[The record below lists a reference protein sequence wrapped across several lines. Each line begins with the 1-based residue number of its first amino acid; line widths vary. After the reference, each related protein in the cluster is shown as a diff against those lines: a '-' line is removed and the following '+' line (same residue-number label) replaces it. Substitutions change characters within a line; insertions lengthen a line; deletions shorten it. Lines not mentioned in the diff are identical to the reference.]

1 MRKCSIVFSVLAL
14 LLLLSLTTIGA
25 NSQTTGSADPAAE
38 AKTPDPVKETGN
50 ATTAPTELQ
59 PEASALDF
67 KLSPDGT
74 VATILFDRESVEA
87 MRGLITQLQQNGS
100 LGKVKGI
107 VYSAA
112 GFTPMLILMGEK
124 EEILQKV
131 NLLKRFLPDQNQ
143 AHMVVIAA
151 SLRELSDDD
160 AMNIGLTL
168 SPDIMGATITSSAS
182 MIKNSSRIADYSFT
196 GSADLSAVP
205 ISNILQ
211 LNEALN
217 RSKVLVSSEVYT
229 RNGTK
234 ALLTNVQ
241 QVPIFSTDYNNNV
254 MTSYQQLETSVDVIP
269 TTIDYRRNAP
279 EESQVR
285 VDVLVKIS
293 VVTGEHS
300 FGTAT
305 APEYTTKTFATTRVL
320 KANSERYVVGTFVN
334 DGQYKTQYGV
344 PLLSK
349 IPILKYLFSRDGTRS
364 QRNVA
369 ILTLAV
375 KLIPMQVKDL
385 TIDVKHHNPL
395 EMLYDRKGS
404 QKDSR

>member
-1 MRKCSIVFSVLAL
+1 MVFL
-14 LLLLSLTTIGA
+14 LLPPTVIGSDTI
-25 NSQTTGSADPAAE
+25 SAVPPQQSGVGPSPFLE
-38 AKTPDPVKETGN
+38 
-50 ATTAPTELQ
+50 
-59 PEASALDF
+59 PEANPLNF
-67 KLSPDGT
+67 KVSPDGT
-74 VATILFDRESVEA
+74 IATMLFDRESAEA
-87 MRGLITQLQQNGS
+87 MRGLISQLEQNGN

-107 VYSAA
+107 VYSSA
-112 GFTPMLILMGEK
+112 GFTPMLILLGQK
-124 EEILQKV
+124 EEVLQKV
-131 NLLKRFLPDQNQ
+131 DLLKQFLPDQNQ

-151 SLRELSDDD
+151 SLRELSEDD

-168 SPDIMGATITSSAS
+168 SPDIIGATLSSSAQ
-182 MIKNSSRIADYSFT
+182 MVKNASQSADYSFA
-196 GSADLSAVP
+196 GSADLSSIP
-205 ISNILQ
+205 ISNIIQ

-234 ALLTNVQ
+234 ALLTNAQ
-241 QVPIFSTDYNNNV
+241 QVPIFSTDSNKNV

-269 TTIDYRRNAP
+269 TTIDYRKEAP
-279 EESQVR
+279 QESQVR

-293 VVTGEHS
+293 VVTGQHS
-300 FGTAT
+300 FGAAT

-320 KANSERYVVGTFVN
+320 KANNERYVVGTFVN
-334 DGQYKTQYGV
+334 DGQYKTQFGI

-385 TIDVKHHNPL
+385 TIDVQHQNPL
-395 EMLYDRKGS
+395 EMLYERKGS
-404 QKDSR
+404 KKDAN

>member
-1 MRKCSIVFSVLAL
+1 MVFLFLPPTVIGSDTINAVPPQQSGAGPFP
-14 LLLLSLTTIGA
+14 SL
-25 NSQTTGSADPAAE
+25 E
-38 AKTPDPVKETGN
+38 
-50 ATTAPTELQ
+50 
-59 PEASALDF
+59 PEANPLNF

-74 VATILFDRESVEA
+74 IATMLFDRESAEA
-87 MRGLITQLQQNGS
+87 MRGLIAQLEQNGN

-112 GFTPMLILMGEK
+112 GFTPMLILLGQK
-124 EEILQKV
+124 EEVLRKV
-131 NLLKRFLPDQNQ
+131 DLLKQFLPDQNQ

-151 SLRELSDDD
+151 SLRELSEDD

-168 SPDIMGATITSSAS
+168 SPDIIGATLSSSAQ
-182 MIKNSSRIADYSFT
+182 MIKNSSQSADYSFT
-196 GSADLSAVP
+196 GSADLSSVP
-205 ISNILQ
+205 ISNIIQ

-234 ALLTNVQ
+234 ALLTNAQ
-241 QVPIFSTDYNNNV
+241 QVPIFSTDSNKNV

-269 TTIDYRRNAP
+269 TTIDYRKEAP
-279 EESQVR
+279 QESQVR

-293 VVTGEHS
+293 VVTGQHS
-300 FGTAT
+300 FGAAT

-320 KANSERYVVGTFVN
+320 KANNERYVVGTFVN
-334 DGQYKTQYGV
+334 DGQYKTQFGI

-375 KLIPMQVKDL
+375 KLIPMQVNDL
-385 TIDVKHHNPL
+385 TIDVQHQNPL
-395 EMLYDRKGS
+395 EMLYERKGS
-404 QKDSR
+404 KKDAN

>member
-1 MRKCSIVFSVLAL
+1 MVFLFLPSTVIGSDIINVVPPQQSGSGPSP
-14 LLLLSLTTIGA
+14 SL
-25 NSQTTGSADPAAE
+25 E
-38 AKTPDPVKETGN
+38 
-50 ATTAPTELQ
+50 
-59 PEASALDF
+59 PEANPLNF

-74 VATILFDRESVEA
+74 IATMLFDRESAEA
-87 MRGLITQLQQNGS
+87 MRGLIAQLEQNGN

-112 GFTPMLILMGEK
+112 GFTPMLILLGQK
-124 EEILQKV
+124 EEVIRKV
-131 NLLKRFLPDQNQ
+131 DLLKQFLPDQNQ

-151 SLRELSDDD
+151 SLRELSEDD

-168 SPDIMGATITSSAS
+168 SPDIIGATLSSSAL
-182 MIKNSSRIADYSFT
+182 MVKNASQSADYSFT
-196 GSADLSAVP
+196 GSADLSSIP
-205 ISNILQ
+205 ISNIIQ

-234 ALLTNVQ
+234 ALLTNAQ
-241 QVPIFSTDYNNNV
+241 QVPIFSTDSNKNV

-269 TTIDYRRNAP
+269 TTIDYRKEAP
-279 EESQVR
+279 QESQVR

-293 VVTGEHS
+293 VVTGQHS
-300 FGTAT
+300 FGAAT

-320 KANSERYVVGTFVN
+320 KANNERYVVGTFVN
-334 DGQYKTQYGV
+334 DGQYKTQFGI

-385 TIDVKHHNPL
+385 TIDVQHQNPL
-395 EMLYDRKGS
+395 EMLYERKGS
-404 QKDSR
+404 KKDAN